1 MNRKIFFVIAL
12 ISILFFLACFNRHT
26 EEHSEEQYNS
36 EEDFEIE
43 IRKDDDGI
51 EYVVI
56 TKYVGI
62 KKDVIIP
69 PYIQDLPVVV
79 IGLGAFSNNQLTSI
93 IIPNSVEDIYPYA
106 FMNNQLKAVTI
117 SDKITTIPTLAFS
130 KNQLTSV
137 IIPDNV
143 TVIDTSAFKENQLTS
158 LVIPDNVRI
167 IWQDAFAH
175 NKLTSVTLS
184 KGLTLI
190 RSGVFYDNQL
200 TSLTIPEGM
209 LHITERAFAQNKLT
223 SVIIP
228 DSLISIQRT
237 AFSANQISNI
247 TISARVKL
255 ETSAFD
261 NNGFRDFYNDS
272 ERKAGVYTLNNGK
285 WSSKYFVETH
295 IEPQI
300 DGIYEIVSAYSII
313 TNRRGMNEIETENLG
328 TRIIID
334 RNTATIENEIYL
346 LNDAEYDWAGKYSI
360 TNYDKFLTIYTGA
373 NETGFDR
380 GIIGNNYNGDIKI
393 KITKN
398 NGNEYRLFFTDN
410 KLIIET
416 TGKETEFDHLTRRP
430 FFPDYF
436 FYITEKIVE

>member
-1 MNRKIFFVIAL
+1 
-12 ISILFFLACFNRHT
+12 
-26 EEHSEEQYNS
+26 
-36 EEDFEIE
+36 
-43 IRKDDDGI
+43 
-51 EYVVI
+51 
-56 TKYVGI
+56 
-62 KKDVIIP
+62 
-69 PYIQDLPVVV
+69 
-79 IGLGAFSNNQLTSI
+79 
-93 IIPNSVEDIYPYA
+93 
-106 FMNNQLKAVTI
+106 MNNQLKAVTI

-167 IWQDAFAH
+167 IWQD
-175 NKLTSVTLS
+175 
-184 KGLTLI
+184 
-190 RSGVFYDNQL
+190 
-200 TSLTIPEGM
+200 
-209 LHITERAFAQNKLT
+209 AFAQNKLT